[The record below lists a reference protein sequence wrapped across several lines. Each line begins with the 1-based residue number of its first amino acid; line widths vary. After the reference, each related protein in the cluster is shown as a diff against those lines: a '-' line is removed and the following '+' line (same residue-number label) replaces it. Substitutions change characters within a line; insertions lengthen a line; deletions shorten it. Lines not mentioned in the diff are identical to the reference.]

1 MKRWVKMTLIIS
13 SLMLV
18 IILGLGIYAFTLYRS
33 AQITAETIYEPLP
46 IRTMPIIENSTIPLE
61 TPTLKSQEVSKP
73 EEIDELKP
81 FSMLI
86 LGVDERDNDVG
97 RSDAMIYVAV
107 NPNNHSALIMSIPRD
122 TRTEIIGKNMK
133 DKINHAYAYGGMQM
147 SVETVEHLIGL
158 PISYYVKTNME
169 GFAAV
174 IDQLGG
180 VTVDNPSA
188 FQYDGYNYDA
198 GNIHMDGDQA
208 LVYAQMRYL
217 DPNGDFGRMNRQ
229 RLILTSILTAIK
241 DVSTI
246 TELPGILE
254 ILKDNVKTNITW
266 EEWSILFNE
275 YKPLVQSI
283 ETVSL
288 EGKGEMIN
296 DIYYYIVDAPELE
309 NKHNLFK
316 DFLSAV
322 D

>member
-18 IILGLGIYAFTLYRS
+18 IILGLGIYVFTLYRS

-46 IRTMPIIENSTIPLE
+46 IRTMPINENPTPPLE
-61 TPTLKSQEVSKP
+61 TPALKP

-86 LGVDERDNDVG
+86 LGVDERDNDIG
-97 RSDAMIYVAV
+97 RSDSMIYVAV
-107 NPNNHSALIMSIPRD
+107 NPNKHSALIMSIPRD
-122 TRTEIIGKNMK
+122 TRTEIVGKNMK

-147 SVETVEHLIGL
+147 SVATVENLIGL

-229 RLILTSILTAIK
+229 QLILTSILTAIK
-241 DVSTI
+241 DVTTI

-254 ILKDNVKTNITW
+254 ILKSNVKTNITW
-266 EEWSILFNE
+266 DEWNTLFKE
-275 YKPLVQSI
+275 YKPLIQSI
-283 ETVSL
+283 ETVSMA
-288 EGKGEMIN
+288 GRGEMIN
-296 DIYYYIVDAPELE
+296 DIYYYIIDAQELE
-309 NKHNLFK
+309 NKHNLFN
-316 DFLSAV
+316 DFLSAE